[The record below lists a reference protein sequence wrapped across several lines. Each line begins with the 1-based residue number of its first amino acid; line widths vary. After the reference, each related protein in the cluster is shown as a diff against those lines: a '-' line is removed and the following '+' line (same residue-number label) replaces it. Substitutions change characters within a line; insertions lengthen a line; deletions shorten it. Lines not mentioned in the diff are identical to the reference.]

1 MSVAEDQLQR
11 AVDQLR
17 AGGLVAFPTE
27 TVYGLGA
34 DASRDDAVRR
44 VFDVKGRPGNNP
56 LIVHVSDEEMARRVA
71 GAWPAE
77 ASKLARAFWPGPLS
91 IVVPR
96 SARVSGL
103 ACAGG
108 PTVALRCPRHP
119 LARGLIAMFG
129 APIVGP
135 SANRSGSISPTRAEH
150 VRAAFSEEQ
159 VLTLD
164 GGPCEGGIES
174 TVVALDSRG
183 VRVLRLGLISA
194 EEISRVLG
202 VEVEQGGPA
211 AEGDGPLASPG
222 LLARHYAPTT
232 PATLLPRAKLLVRAR
247 ALVRQGRTPILILL
261 GERTTPGAVTIA
273 MPAEAQAYAAALY
286 GALHRADAVGQRGET
301 GKHAQIL
308 IERPESAGPI
318 WDAIRD
324 RLTRA
329 TTAR

>member
-1 MSVAEDQLQR
+1 VSVAEDQLQR
-11 AVDQLR
+11 AVDRLR

-34 DASRDDAVRR
+34 DASRDDAVKR
-44 VFDVKGRPGNNP
+44 VFEVKGRPGNNP
-56 LIVHVSDEEMARRVA
+56 LIVHVSDEDMARRVA

-96 SARVSGL
+96 SARVSAL

-108 PTVALRCPRHP
+108 PTVALRCPDHE
-119 LARGLIAMFG
+119 LTRGLISLFG
-129 APIVGP
+129 GPIVGP

-150 VRAAFSEEQ
+150 VREAFSEDL

-164 GGPCEGGIES
+164 GGPCTGGIES
-174 TVVALDSRG
+174 TVVALEPRG
-183 VRVLRLGLISA
+183 ARVLRLGLIGA
-194 EEISRVLG
+194 EEIARTLG
-202 VEVEQGGPA
+202 ETVADGPDTA
-211 AEGDGPLASPG
+211 ATGREPLASPG
-222 LLARHYAPTT
+222 LLARHYAPAT
-232 PATLLPRAKLLVRAR
+232 PATLLPRSKLLVRAR

-273 MPAEAQAYAAALY
+273 MPAQPEAYAAMLY
-286 GALHRADAVGQRGET
+286 EALHKADAAAIRGGAE
-301 GKHAQIL
+301 QIL
-308 IERPESAGPI
+308 IELPEAPGPV

-329 TTAR
+329 TTR